1 MKILGF
7 KQESLK
13 FLERKALHTE
23 NASLVQSVPILDLL
37 WNGGN
42 RMHTKD
48 NYEWLDRFRLPAALL
63 VVAIHTS
70 PLGAFSPEGDFFLT
84 RVLARI
90 AVPFF
95 FMVTGQFTV
104 GKLIPAGNEPNRRA
118 CTHIWR
124 GSKPPLPTAGA
135 LIASGEKQ
143 SEYRILVRYLRKIL
157 ILYLASILL
166 YLPVGIYAGHYRNM
180 TFVSILKM
188 ILFDGTFYHLWY
200 FPACLLGIVLVYL
213 MSRFLK
219 LRGILILSAALYLAG
234 LLGDSYYGLIQKL
247 PILEKIYTFF
257 FHICSY
263 TRNGLFFAPL
273 FLALGAWCAKDSR
286 RRISIHL
293 TTLILSFL
301 LMTGEAFT
309 LRHFSWQR
317 HDSMYLMLIP
327 VMISLYRLLQQ
338 KGNSS
343 ALAFIKASASHPTP
357 LCGSPFI
364 SCEGAPL
371 MQQFEDHALCAS
383 THAQSVNCCMAE
395 PLRKRGKYF
404 RSASLWIYI
413 LHPAFIIVVRGAA
426 KILHL
431 TPLLVEN
438 SLVHYLAVSAL
449 SVGAGFGITFLAA
462 PVRAL
467 YRKAFSASRCM
478 TFRCTAFRGMISR
491 GMTSHGTAPFCA
503 TSFRKPSFCMTSSY
517 EPSSRGRAWIE
528 LDKTALAG
536 NVEYL
541 RSLMPEGCRL
551 MPALKANA
559 YGHGAVWAA
568 TVLNQLGVDAFC
580 VACLSEGIAL
590 RKAKVKGEILILGYT
605 APEDLSFLSR
615 YRLTQTI
622 VDYGYAEELE
632 HAGIT
637 LHIHIGIDTGMHRLG
652 IRCEETEHIL
662 GIFEMKH
669 LIVDG
674 MFTHLCACDSPLP
687 ENRTFTESQIE
698 AFYQVADLLEE
709 QGIPCPKLH
718 LQSSYGLLN
727 YPGLDAD
734 YVRAGIAL
742 YGVPSSTENEIFG
755 NTPNE
760 TSALPHN
767 LSPVLSLK
775 ARVISVRSLYAG
787 ESAGYSLAFTAE
799 KDMRA
804 AVLSIGY
811 ADGLPR
817 ELSCGRGHVLLHGCR
832 APIIGRICMDL
843 TLVDVSHI
851 PQVSAGDT
859 AVLIGTSGEQEI
871 TATELASRCGTITNE
886 LLSRLG
892 ERLERIEK

>member
-13 FLERKALHTE
+13 LLERKPLHTE
-23 NASLVQSVPILDLL
+23 NAPLVQSIPLLDLL
-37 WNGGN
+37 RIGGN

-104 GKLIPAGNEPNRRA
+104 GKLIAA
-118 CTHIWR
+118 
-124 GSKPPLPTAGA
+124 
-135 LIASGEKQ
+135 GEKQ
-143 SEYRILVRYLRKIL
+143 SGHRIFVRYLRKIL

-166 YLPVGIYAGHYRNM
+166 YLPVGIYAGHYQDM

-219 LRGILILSAALYLAG
+219 LRGILILSAVLYLAG

-247 PILEKIYTFF
+247 PILENIYAFI

-309 LRHFSWQR
+309 LRYFSWQR
-317 HDSMYLMLIP
+317 HDSMYLMLVP
-327 VMISLYRLLQQ
+327 VMVSLYRLLQQ

-343 ALAFIKASASHPTP
+343 ALAFQRGGQAPPQRLLCIRHR
-357 LCGSPFI
+357 LCGSP
-364 SCEGAPL
+364 
-371 MQQFEDHALCAS
+371 
-383 THAQSVNCCMAE
+383 
-395 PLRKRGKYF
+395 LRKKGKYF

-413 LHPAFIIVVRGAA
+413 LHPAFIIIVRGAA

-449 SVGAGFGITFLAA
+449 SVGAGFGIAFLAA
-462 PVRAL
+462 PARAL
-467 YRKAFSASRCM
+467 YRKAFPTSRG
-478 TFRCTAFRGMISR
+478 TAFRGMISR
-491 GMTSHGTAPFCA
+491 GMTTRGTVPFCT
-503 TSFRKPSFCMTSSY
+503 TSYCKPFFCTASLRA
-517 EPSSRGRAWIE
+517 PSSRGRAWIE
-528 LDKTALAG
+528 LDKAALAG

-637 LHIHIGIDTGMHRLG
+637 LHVHIGIDTGMHRLG

-687 ENRTFTESQIE
+687 ENRAFTESQIE

-742 YGVPSSTENEIFG
+742 YGVPSSMENEIFG

-775 ARVISVRSLYAG
+775 ARVVSVRTLYAG
-787 ESAGYSLAFTAE
+787 DSAGYSLAFTAK

-817 ELSCGRGHVLLHGCR
+817 ELSCGRGHVLLHGCK
-832 APIIGRICMDL
+832 APVIGRICMDL
-843 TLVDVSHI
+843 TLVDISHI

-871 TATELASRCGTITNE
+871 TAAELASRCGTITNE

-892 ERLERIEK
+892 ERLKRIENEKPY

>member
-1 MKILGF
+1 
-7 KQESLK
+7 
-13 FLERKALHTE
+13 
-23 NASLVQSVPILDLL
+23 
-37 WNGGN
+37 
-42 RMHTKD
+42 MHTKD

-63 VVAIHTS
+63 VIAIHTS

-84 RVLARI
+84 RILARI

-104 GKLIPAGNEPNRRA
+104 GKFISAPGKKR
-118 CTHIWR
+118 
-124 GSKPPLPTAGA
+124 
-135 LIASGEKQ
+135 
-143 SEYRILVRYLRKIL
+143 SEHRILVRYLRKIL
-157 ILYLASILL
+157 IFYLTSVLL
-166 YLPVGIYAGHYRNM
+166 YLPVGIYVGHYQNM

-188 ILFDGTFYHLWY
+188 VLFDGTFYHLWY

-213 MSRFLK
+213 MSRFLR
-219 LRGILILSAALYLAG
+219 LRGILILSAVLYLAG
-234 LLGDSYYGLIQKL
+234 LLGDSYFGLIQKL
-247 PILEKIYTFF
+247 PILEKIYAFF

-263 TRNGLFFAPL
+263 TRNGLFFAPM
-273 FLALGAWCAKDSR
+273 FLALGAWCAKNSR

-293 TTLILSFL
+293 TILILSFL

-309 LRHFSWQR
+309 LRRFSWQR
-317 HDSMYLMLIP
+317 HDSMYLMLVP
-327 VMISLYRLLQQ
+327 VMISLYRLLLSLP
-338 KGNSS
+338 SS
-343 ALAFIKASASHPTP
+343 
-357 LCGSPFI
+357 CGK
-364 SCEGAPL
+364 
-371 MQQFEDHALCAS
+371 M
-383 THAQSVNCCMAE
+383 
-395 PLRKRGKYF
+395 GKCF

-413 LHPAFIIVVRGAA
+413 LHPAFIIIVRGAA

-438 SLVHYLAVSAL
+438 SLVHYFAVSAL
-449 SVGAGFGITFLAA
+449 SLCAGFGTACLAA
-462 PVRAL
+462 PVRGL
-467 YRKAFSASRCM
+467 YRKVFPASRS
-478 TFRCTAFRGMISR
+478 TIS
-491 GMTSHGTAPFCA
+491 HYTAPFCT
-503 TSFRKPSFCMTSSY
+503 TSFCKPSFCTASLRA
-517 EPSSRGRAWIE
+517 PSSRGRAWIE

-541 RSLMPEGCRL
+541 QSLMPEGCRL

-568 TVLNQLGVDAFC
+568 TTLNQLGVDAFC

-590 RKAKVKGEILILGYT
+590 RKAKVKGEILILGCT
-605 APEDLSFLSR
+605 APEDLSFLAR
-615 YRLTQTI
+615 YQLTQTI

-637 LHIHIGIDTGMHRLG
+637 LPVHIGIDTGMHRLG

-662 GIFEMKH
+662 EIFEMKH

-674 MFTHLCACDSPLP
+674 MFTHLCACDSSLP
-687 ENRTFTESQIE
+687 ENRAFTESQIE
-698 AFYQVADLLEE
+698 AFYRVADILEE

-742 YGVPSSTENEIFG
+742 YGVPSSMG
-755 NTPNE
+755 NGGF
-760 TSALPHN
+760 AFPHN

-775 ARVISVRSLYAG
+775 ARVVSVRTLYAG
-787 ESAGYSLAFTAE
+787 DSAGYSLAFTAE

-817 ELSCGRGHVLLHGCR
+817 ELSCGIGHVLLHGCK
-832 APIIGRICMDL
+832 APVIGRICMDL

-871 TATELASRCGTITNE
+871 TAAELASCCGTITNE

-892 ERLERIEK
+892 ERLERIEN